1 MDYRKSVTILLVEDD
16 KGHARLIEKNL
27 RRAGINNAIVHL
39 DDGQKAVDFLF
50 QKGAYSGNAL
60 PTPLLVLMDLNMPV
74 LDGHQVL
81 KRMKENQAT
90 HKIPVIV
97 LTTTANTS
105 EVLLCYEL
113 GCNIFIKKPVEYT
126 DFCEAIRKLGMFLEI
141 VLIPNG
147 D

>member
-27 RRAGINNAIVHL
+27 RRAGIHNAIVHL

-81 KRMKENQAT
+81 KQMKENQAT

-97 LTTTANTS
+97 LTTTANAN

-113 GCNIFIKKPVEYT
+113 GCNVFVKKPIEYT

>member
-50 QKGAYSGNAL
+50 QKGAYSGNVL

-81 KRMKENQAT
+81 KQMKENQAT

-97 LTTTANTS
+97 LTTTANAS